1 MKKQQNVQISMY
13 IFETFPEPLD
23 SYSGEGGCTLAV
35 GRSQGPPPQR
45 SGASRLQTSL
55 GPSIVRPKNKLGLT
69 PVLNNIISSEY
80 LETRVQAS
88 ANRR

>member
-1 MKKQQNVQISMY
+1 MY
-13 IFETFPEPLD
+13 KLACTFSKLFRNPW
-23 SYSGEGGCTLAV
+23 TLTV
-35 GRSQGPPPQR
+35 GKEDAPSLWVGPKDPPPQR